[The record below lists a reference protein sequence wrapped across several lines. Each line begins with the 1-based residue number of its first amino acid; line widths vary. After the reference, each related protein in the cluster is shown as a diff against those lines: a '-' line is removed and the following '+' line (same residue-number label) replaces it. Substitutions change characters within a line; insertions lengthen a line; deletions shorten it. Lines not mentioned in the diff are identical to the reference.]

1 VVGRKNDA
9 LMALL
14 PATDIELGAVWP

>member
-1 VVGRKNDA
+1 VGRKNDA